1 MAIKMGMGTR
11 RQTLYSNSIW
21 PREAANAIPSAGGRC
36 AEPEGSAAINKNF
49 NVNQNRNARVWGLI
63 PDQQTP

>member
-1 MAIKMGMGTR
+1 MAIKMEMDR
-11 RQTLYSNSIW
+11 HKPFSISMCL
-21 PREAANAIPSAGGRC
+21 RDEATAIPSAGGRC

-63 PDQQTP
+63 PDQQTS